1 MTQDIQVVCP
11 HCDALN
17 RAPKAKLDG
26 GAKGKCGGC
35 GEPLFAGRP
44 LPLNEARFARHMGKS
59 GVPLLVDFWAERC
72 GPCKMMAPMFE
83 AAAGKLEPRVRLGKV
98 DTEAEQ
104 GLAARYGIR
113 SIPTMVLFRD
123 GKEAARISGAMDS
136 ASITRWVEDQL

>member
-26 GAKGKCGGC
+26 GARGKCGSC

-59 GVPLLVDFWAERC
+59 SVPLLVDFWAEWC
-72 GPCKMMAPMFE
+72 GPCTMMAPMFE

-136 ASITRWVEDQL
+136 ATITRWVEDQL